1 MGWLPASQFTGELFI
16 KRGDMKQYK
25 LQDIRN
31 IGLVGHG
38 GSGKTSLAEAILYFS
53 GVSDRLGKV
62 GDV

>member
-1 MGWLPASQFTGELFI
+1 
-16 KRGDMKQYK
+16 MKQYK

-53 GVSDRLGKV
+53 KSDEDFESVYITGKKTWF
-62 GDV
+62 